1 MASQKD
7 STPNEIPLPA
17 GPMRERLAQAQ
28 AAGASNADICEQI
41 DVAANELIR
50 QACAKKQFDLTFG
63 NCPKEGCQT
72 VEKPKIVPCFHLR
85 WGDGPQDH
93 LETDDT
99 EVLCLTVCNPYSNVV
114 LNNFT
119 VQLVIAPAGGGP
131 IPNQA
136 DGTPSVMIKPSFMIC
151 FDDVPPCNPQQHNQQ
166 GCVTREV
173 VLINRGAVPGPYR
186 IFIFYCFEACFT
198 EVGAG
203 PAFQLD
209 LVSS

>member
-1 MASQKD
+1 MSADKD
-7 STPNEIPLPA
+7 PNPNAIPLPP
-17 GPMRERLAQAQ
+17 GPIRERLAQAQ
-28 AAGASNADICEQI
+28 AAGSINSDICERI
-41 DVAANELIR
+41 EDLANDLIR
-50 QACAKKQFDLTFG
+50 QACAQKQFDQTFG
-63 NCPKEGCQT
+63 NCKEGCKP
-72 VEKPKIVPCFHLR
+72 VEIPKLVPCFHLR

-99 EVLCLTVCNPYSNVV
+99 EVLCLTVCNPYSNVA
-114 LNNFT
+114 LKNFT

-151 FDDVPPCNPQQHNQQ
+151 FDDVQPCNPQEPRSS
-166 GCVTREV
+166 CVSREV

-203 PAFQLD
+203 AAFTLD